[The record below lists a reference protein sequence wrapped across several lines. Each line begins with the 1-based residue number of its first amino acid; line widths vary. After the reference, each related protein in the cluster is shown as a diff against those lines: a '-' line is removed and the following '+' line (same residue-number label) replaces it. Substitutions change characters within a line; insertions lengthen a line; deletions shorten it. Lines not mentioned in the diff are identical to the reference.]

1 MNDLF
6 NFLFLTT
13 SPFPSLFFTGALQH
27 IFSLLPLKREPASGH
42 ALHEDAAGLDEY
54 HLQRETTRQSTVH
67 YLHCSTPLCSRPR
80 FRGRSKIVIFSSPV
94 LDTTKCRGGS
104 DFYKIL

>member
-1 MNDLF
+1 MTALF
-6 NFLFLTT
+6 YFLFLTT

-42 ALHEDAAGLDEY
+42 SLHEDAAGLDDY
-54 HLQRETTRQSTVH
+54 HLQRETPRQIAVH
-67 YLHCSTPLCSRPR
+67 YLHCSTPLCLRPS

-94 LDTTKCRGGS
+94 LDTTKYGGGQ
-104 DFYKIL
+104 